1 MATIRYLVDDVD
13 SALPFYESIGFVL
26 VERMGPPF
34 SILERG
40 ELKLWLS
47 GPATSAAR
55 ALPDGVVPGPG
66 GWNRIVLEVDDLDA
80 MIETLRAVGTPFR
93 SEPVEGPGGR
103 QVLVLDPSGN
113 PIELFEAR
121 TKARS

>member
-1 MATIRYLVDDVD
+1 MATVRYLVDDVD
-13 SALPFYESIGFVL
+13 AALPFYESIGFAL

-40 ELKLWLS
+40 DLKLWLS
-47 GPATSAAR
+47 GPAASAAR
-55 ALPDGVVPGPG
+55 ALPDGAVPGPG
-66 GWNRIVLEVDDLDA
+66 GWNRIVLEVRDLDA
-80 MIETLRAVGTPFR
+80 MIATLRAVGTRFR
-93 SEPVEGPGGR
+93 GEVVEGPGGR

-121 TKARS
+121 TEPR